1 MPAENLPNEEASY
14 QKEKSQFPLAFAAGA
29 IIVLLVFAGVVLVS
43 RFTRSTSRTAGEKF
57 PFGAA
62 EQTYAERIHFT
73 DIQMARAT
81 NFLNQEFTYV
91 AGTISN
97 DGVQRIRGLEATFE
111 FHDPFNQVILREK
124 EVLISPRTTPAIEAG
139 QRAPFQITLE
149 HVPAEWNQ
157 QYPVIR
163 VTGLLLE

>member
-1 MPAENLPNEEASY
+1 MSTGEAEY
-14 QKEKSQFPLAFAAGA
+14 RKQKSQFPLAFAAGA
-29 IIVLLVFAGVVLVS
+29 VVVLLLLAGLLMVS
-43 RFTRSTSRTAGEKF
+43 HFTRTTSHAAEEKF
-57 PFGAA
+57 PLGPA
-62 EQTYAERIHFT
+62 EQAYVERIHFT

-91 AGTISN
+91 TGTIAN
-97 DGVQRIRGLEATFE
+97 DGVRTIRGLEATFE

-124 EVLISPRTTPAIEAG
+124 QTLVSPRNTRPIEAG
-139 QRAPFQITLE
+139 QRQPFQITLE

-157 QYPVIR
+157 QYPLIR